1 MIRVLVAEDSA
12 AVRALLTSILESDP
26 GIKVVGEATTGT
38 DAVRQA
44 ERLKP
49 DLITMDIHMPELDG
63 LQATKAIMARTPTPI
78 VIVSSVVQKHDAA
91 MSFEATRVGALTAVP
106 KPENPR
112 APTFSEDSAQLIEM
126 VKAMS
131 QVKVVRR
138 WNRSGGALG
147 ARSTPPMSHTPVR
160 GVPVHGVPVHG
171 VPVHTE
177 THSVVRDPSGESA
190 SAAGRTTESAPSAD
204 EPKQDMRAP
213 KRTLKAHPRGRTTQ
227 VLAIAASTG
236 GPAALQE
243 ILSGLGREFHAPVLV
258 VQHMAKGFMAALSS
272 WLASECALAVEVA
285 QHGELLLPD
294 TVYLAPDDWHLGV
307 TSDHRIA
314 LTAEPPIGG
323 FRPAG
328 THLFESVARVY
339 GANVIG
345 VILTGMGRDG
355 VDGLKALHAAGG
367 YVIAQDEASSVVYG
381 MPQEA
386 VRAGVTDVV
395 VDVGEVARV
404 IIEQSRSGTP

>member
-106 KPENPR
+106 KPDNPR
-112 APTFSEDSAQLIEM
+112 APTFSEDAAQLIEM

-138 WNRSGGALG
+138 WNRSSGVLG
-147 ARSTPPMSHTPVR
+147 ARTTPPTNHT
-160 GVPVHGVPVHG
+160 PVHG
-171 VPVHTE
+171 VPVHTD
-177 THSVVRDPSGESA
+177 THPAVRDHAVQSTP
-190 SAAGRTTESAPSAD
+190 AAGRIAEPASSAD
-204 EPKQDMRAP
+204 DPKRDTHAP
-213 KRTLKAHPRGRTTQ
+213 KRTLKARPQGRTTQ

-258 VQHMAKGFMAALSS
+258 VQHMAKGFMSALSS

-307 TSDHRIA
+307 TSDRRIA